1 MLLAKRPG
9 FLICRCFSNVC
20 EVSCVRSPFV
30 FFICGIEGKVSVK
43 PSKAQVDFREN
54 HNQLA
59 VCRFGNLKCEVL
71 RAATVPSP
79 AGPLTLKDEI
89 IAASLPSEFVA
100 SLLKPCPGCPGPS
113 AFGLGGL

>member
-1 MLLAKRPG
+1 M
-9 FLICRCFSNVC
+9 
-20 EVSCVRSPFV
+20 CVRFPVSGAHLF

-79 AGPLTLKDEI
+79 AGPLTH
-89 IAASLPSEFVA
+89 
-100 SLLKPCPGCPGPS
+100 
-113 AFGLGGL
+113 